1 MPTSENKASG
11 AGDFDFFVGSWRG
24 RQRRLRKILD
34 GCDDWE
40 EFTSTSQCWSLFD
53 GAGNIDEVRF
63 PELGSAGVTL
73 RLFDPAKQEWSLYWA
88 SSRNGLLTLP
98 PTVGRFTG
106 GTGLFYDDE
115 TFEGREIRVRYTW
128 SGITEVTARWE
139 QAFST
144 DRGQTWETNWI
155 ADFTRQE

>member
-1 MPTSENKASG
+1 MSSTENKTPG
-11 AGDFDFFVGSWRG
+11 AGDFDFFVGSWTG
-24 RQRRLRKILD
+24 RQRKLRKVLN

-40 EFTSTSQCWSLFD
+40 EFASTTRCWSLFD
-53 GAGNIDEVRF
+53 GAANLDEVWF
-63 PELGSAGVTL
+63 PELGSGGVTL

-88 SSRNGLLTLP
+88 SSRNGLLAMP
-98 PTVGRFTG
+98 PTVGRFTD

-128 SGITEVTARWE
+128 SGITAVTARWE

-155 ADFTRQE
+155 ADFTRQQ